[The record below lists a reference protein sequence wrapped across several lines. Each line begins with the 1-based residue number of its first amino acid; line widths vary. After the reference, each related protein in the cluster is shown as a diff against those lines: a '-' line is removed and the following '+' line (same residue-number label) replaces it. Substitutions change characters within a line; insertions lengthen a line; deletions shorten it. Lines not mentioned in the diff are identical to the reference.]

1 MDSKLTLKLDQSVI
15 AKAKIYAKAKKISV
29 SKLIENY
36 LHHITERPSDK
47 KEEITPTV
55 KSLSGIIKL
64 PKNTIPKRNMLI
76 FLPENI
82 NNGKSF
88 VDTDII
94 LDLLAGREP
103 YYQYAAKLFRWQ
115 ILAR

>member
-64 PKNTIPKRNMLI
+64 PKKYDSKKEYAD
-76 FLPENI
+76 FLTR
-82 NNGKSF
+82 K
-88 VDTDII
+88 
-94 LDLLAGREP
+94 
-103 YYQYAAKLFRWQ
+103 YK
-115 ILAR
+115 